1 MRTMIMMMGIMIPTL
16 SSFPDK
22 NKDWCTVEESENE
35 RKIKIRC
42 LANKSKLG
50 YNKARQC
57 RIRLKKGDNLF
68 YIDVFQKGKK
78 ILFLISVSLEDANIL
93 ILINKVLQA
102 CNV

>member
-1 MRTMIMMMGIMIPTL
+1 MIMMMGIMIPTL

-57 RIRLKKGDNLF
+57 IISLKKGHNLF
-68 YIDVFQKGKK
+68 YIDVFQKGKN